1 MLEGLSMQVLSSGGG
16 SKMNVN
22 KRSKMNASKRSKMN
36 VGHLACVA
44 GAILGPF
51 FDERS

>member
-1 MLEGLSMQVLSSGGG
+1 MGERFGGGG
-16 SKMNVN
+16 SKMNVD

-44 GAILGPF
+44 GAILRPLF
-51 FDERS
+51 L